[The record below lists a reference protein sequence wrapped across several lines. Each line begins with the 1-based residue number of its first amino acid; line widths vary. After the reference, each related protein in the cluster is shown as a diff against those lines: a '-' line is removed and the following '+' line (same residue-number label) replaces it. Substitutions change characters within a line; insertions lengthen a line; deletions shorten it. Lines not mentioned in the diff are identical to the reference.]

1 MSSYLS
7 EKLPKW
13 LIWPIV
19 IFFGLFLVC
28 LVVGFLFYDI
38 PQFFESLLVE
48 LAGIFLSFA
57 IALLFVDN
65 LVEHY
70 RKQQWAKVRD
80 YTFTDIASHLK
91 AFVYEIPYFFTS
103 NGFGLTGIS
112 PISPANTH
120 QEVAVNFQ
128 VLADELRKIV
138 DKRDPGLNDVTVKY
152 YEAAQWDLDQIQMIL
167 TPRVIQSQ
175 AEQEL
180 VDVLIEFDQTR
191 RHLQYMIIGHKL
203 ILSREAFPALIS
215 LVEVSGKLYS
225 TLCKYWKV
233 D

>member
-1 MSSYLS
+1 MITY
-7 EKLPKW
+7 
-13 LIWPIV
+13 
-19 IFFGLFLVC
+19 
-28 LVVGFLFYDI
+28 
-38 PQFFESLLVE
+38 LVE

-57 IALLFVDN
+57 IALLFIDN

-70 RKQQWAKVRD
+70 RKQQWTKVRD

-91 AFVYEIPYFFTS
+91 SFVYEIPYFFTS
-103 NGFGLTGIS
+103 NDPELTIIS

-138 DKRDPGLNDVTVKY
+138 DKRDPGINDTTVKY
-152 YEAAQWDLDQIQMIL
+152 YEAAQWDLDQIQMVL

-180 VDVLIEFDQTR
+180 IDVLIEFDQTR

-225 TLCKYWKV
+225 TLCKYWKF